1 MLRKGVK
8 LSEPVRT
15 LPAEGRPLGAA
26 AAVPEDMESLE
37 RREISETESTADGMV
52 QHVTQEMGLGGGVRA
67 RHQVVLHVPT
77 GETSVG

>member
-1 MLRKGVK
+1 MSPSEHHLLRGGPWGLQQ
-8 LSEPVRT
+8 LSQE
-15 LPAEGRPLGAA
+15 
-26 AAVPEDMESLE
+26 MESLE